1 LAPAF
6 TDSNTG
12 GHLSIPYF
20 KVISQSQDLTFKP
33 RFYSSSSFLINTEYR
48 AVTKK
53 TSHIVDSGFKN
64 KESNSERNNNSQ
76 SHFFLR
82 SKFNDLKNTLFE
94 ESEIE
99 LKVEQVSNDLYL
111 KMNDIDSPLIEN
123 TSTLNSYINFSGVN
137 DDLYFQGNLE
147 VFEDTTKSDKD
158 KYEYIFPNIKIDK
171 TFNLDNND
179 YLSLDSAGYMKQFD
193 VNVKE
198 TNVTN
203 NLNYKSK
210 QFYNLSGLVSDYSF
224 NLKNINTEL
233 KNSKTSKNESELE
246 LLTAGMFT
254 VKYPL
259 NKMDKNFKRFLTPR
273 VALRYSP
280 NQSKNDAN
288 TDKRI
293 DINNVYSLGR
303 LGISEEGASITVG
316 SDYIINNRRNDIDTF
331 KFGLATVFRDKE
343 NKNLPL
349 KSTLGNKQSN
359 LFGNMEFTQSKYFN
373 VKYNFSLDNNL
384 DRSTYD
390 QIIAEI
396 SVNNFVN
403 SFQFLEE
410 TGHLGNQGYWEN
422 KTTLNINGQNSVSL
436 NKRRNTKT
444 NLNEFYNLIYEYKND
459 CLTAAIEYNKKYYSD
474 GLLKPSNELFFSLT
488 IVPLTK
494 INSTNLKK

>member
-1 LAPAF
+1 
-6 TDSNTG
+6 
-12 GHLSIPYF
+12 
-20 KVISQSQDLTFKP
+20 
-33 RFYSSSSFLINTEYR
+33 
-48 AVTKK
+48 
-53 TSHIVDSGFKN
+53 
-64 KESNSERNNNSQ
+64 
-76 SHFFLR
+76 
-82 SKFNDLKNTLFE
+82 
-94 ESEIE
+94 
-99 LKVEQVSNDLYL
+99 
-111 KMNDIDSPLIEN
+111 M
-123 TSTLNSYINFSGVN
+123 
-137 DDLYFQGNLE
+137 
-147 VFEDTTKSDKD
+147 
-158 KYEYIFPNIKIDK
+158 
-171 TFNLDNND
+171 
-179 YLSLDSAGYMKQFD
+179 
-193 VNVKE
+193 
-198 TNVTN
+198 
-203 NLNYKSK
+203 
-210 QFYNLSGLVSDYSF
+210 
-224 NLKNINTEL
+224 
-233 KNSKTSKNESELE
+233 
-246 LLTAGMFT
+246 
-254 VKYPL
+254 
-259 NKMDKNFKRFLTPR
+259 
-273 VALRYSP
+273 
-280 NQSKNDAN
+280 
-288 TDKRI
+288 
-293 DINNVYSLGR
+293 
-303 LGISEEGASITVG
+303 G